1 MKITKEQVL
10 DALKSVMDPDLKKDV
25 VSLGFIKELQIEG
38 GRVSFIM
45 ELTTPACPL
54 KEQLKTAAE
63 QAVRGIAG
71 VSEVQVEV
79 SSKVSPHRVQ
89 MEEEILP
96 GVRNIIAIA
105 SGKGGVGKSTVCVSL
120 AVALART
127 GARVGLLDTDIYGP
141 SIPIMMGVK
150 EQPELKEQK
159 LIPIIR
165 YGVKLMSIGFLIS
178 EDTPLIWRGPMVMKA
193 VEQLLMDVDWGE
205 LDYLMI
211 DLPPG
216 TGDVQLTLAQKV
228 PMTGVV
234 IVTTP
239 QDVALLDVV
248 RGISMFKKL
257 NVPILGII
265 ENMSFFQC
273 PHCGERTEIFSHG
286 GGEAASRK
294 LEVPFL
300 GEVPIDLKTRT
311 GGDTGRP
318 VVIDDPESGQSKI
331 FMKIAEQMAARIS
344 TLSVG

>member
-1 MKITKEQVL
+1 MEITKEQVL

-79 SSKVSPHRVQ
+79 SSKVSTHRVQ

-228 PMTGVV
+228 PMTGAV

>member
-1 MKITKEQVL
+1 
-10 DALKSVMDPDLKKDV
+10 
-25 VSLGFIKELQIEG
+25 
-38 GRVSFIM
+38 M

-79 SSKVSPHRVQ
+79 TSKVSTHRVQ

-96 GVRNIIAIA
+96 GVRNIVAIA

-159 LIPIIR
+159 LIPISR

-193 VEQLLMDVDWGE
+193 VEQLLTDVDWGE

-228 PMTGVV
+228 PMTGAV

-318 VVIDDPESGQSKI
+318 VVIDDPESAQSKI

-344 TLSVG
+344 TLSGGL

>member
-79 SSKVSPHRVQ
+79 TSKVSTHRVQ

>member
-79 SSKVSPHRVQ
+79 SSKVSTHRVQ

>member
-1 MKITKEQVL
+1 MQITKEQVL
-10 DALKSVMDPDLKKDV
+10 DALKSVMDPDLNRDV

-63 QAVRGIAG
+63 QAVKGVAG

-79 SSKVSPHRVQ
+79 TSKVSTHRVQ

-96 GVRNIIAIA
+96 GVRNIVAIA

-159 LIPIIR
+159 LIPITR

-193 VEQLLMDVDWGE
+193 VEQLLTDVDWGE

-228 PMTGVV
+228 PMTGAV

-300 GEVPIDLKTRT
+300 GEIPIDLKTRT

-318 VVIDDPESGQSKI
+318 VVIEEPESGQSKI

-344 TLSVG
+344 ML

>member
-10 DALKSVMDPDLKKDV
+10 DALRSVMDPDLKRDV

-54 KEQLKTAAE
+54 KEQLTTAAE

-71 VSEVQVEV
+71 VSEVQVKV
-79 SSKVSPHRVQ
+79 TSKVSTHRVQ
-89 MEEEILP
+89 MEGEILP
-96 GVRNIIAIA
+96 GVRNIVAIA

-159 LIPIIR
+159 LIPITR

-193 VEQLLMDVDWGE
+193 VEQLLTDVDWGE

-216 TGDVQLTLAQKV
+216 TGDVQLTLAQRV
-228 PMTGVV
+228 PMTGAV

-294 LEVPFL
+294 LDVPFL

-318 VVIDDPESGQSKI
+318 VVIEDPESGQSKI
-331 FMKIAEQMAARIS
+331 FMKIAEQMASQIS
-344 TLSVG
+344 ML

>member
-1 MKITKEQVL
+1 MQITKEQVL
-10 DALKSVMDPDLKKDV
+10 DALKSVMDPDLNRDV

-54 KEQLKTAAE
+54 KEQLKTSVE

-79 SSKVSPHRVQ
+79 TSKVSMHRIQ

-96 GVRNIIAIA
+96 GVRNIVAIA

-150 EQPELKEQK
+150 EQPELREQK
-159 LIPIIR
+159 LIPISK

-193 VEQLLMDVDWGE
+193 VEQLLTDVDWGE

-228 PMTGVV
+228 PMTGAV

-248 RGISMFKKL
+248 RGIAMFKKL

-286 GGEAASRK
+286 GGEAASK
-294 LEVPFL
+294 NLEVPFL
-300 GEVPIDLKTRT
+300 GEVPIDLKTRI

-318 VVIDDPESGQSKI
+318 VVIEDPESVQSKI

-344 TLSVG
+344 TLSIG

>member
-10 DALKSVMDPDLKKDV
+10 DALKSVMDPDLNRDV

-79 SSKVSPHRVQ
+79 SSNVSPHRVQ

-286 GGEAASRK
+286 GGEAASK
-294 LEVPFL
+294 NLEVPFL
-300 GEVPIDLKTRT
+300 GEVPIDLKTRI

-318 VVIDDPESGQSKI
+318 VVIEDPESVQSKI

-344 TLSVG
+344 TL

>member
-1 MKITKEQVL
+1 
-10 DALKSVMDPDLKKDV
+10 
-25 VSLGFIKELQIEG
+25 
-38 GRVSFIM
+38 
-45 ELTTPACPL
+45 
-54 KEQLKTAAE
+54 
-63 QAVRGIAG
+63 
-71 VSEVQVEV
+71 
-79 SSKVSPHRVQ
+79 
-89 MEEEILP
+89 
-96 GVRNIIAIA
+96 
-105 SGKGGVGKSTVCVSL
+105 
-120 AVALART
+120 
-127 GARVGLLDTDIYGP
+127 
-141 SIPIMMGVK
+141 
-150 EQPELKEQK
+150 
-159 LIPIIR
+159 
-165 YGVKLMSIGFLIS
+165 
-178 EDTPLIWRGPMVMKA
+178 MVMKA
-193 VEQLLMDVDWGE
+193 IEQLLTDVNWGE

-228 PMTGVV
+228 PMTGAV

-294 LEVPFL
+294 LGVPFL

-318 VVIDDPESGQSKI
+318 VVIEEPESGQSKI

-344 TLSVG
+344 ML

>member
-79 SSKVSPHRVQ
+79 SSNVSPHRVQ

>member
-1 MKITKEQVL
+1 MEITEKQVL
-10 DALKSVMDPDLKKDV
+10 DALRVVMDPDLKRDV
-25 VSLGFIKELQIEG
+25 VSLGFVKDLKIDG
-38 GRVSFIM
+38 GSISFSL

-54 KEQLKTAAE
+54 KAQLKAAAE
-63 QAVRGIAG
+63 EAVRRVEG
-71 VSEVQVEV
+71 VEDVHVEV
-79 SSKVSPHRVQ
+79 TSRVTTHRVQ
-89 MEEEILP
+89 EGEILP
-96 GVRNIIAIA
+96 GVKNIVAIA

-150 EQPELKEQK
+150 EQPEMEGQK
-159 LIPIIR
+159 LIPIEK

-193 VEQLLMDVDWGE
+193 VEQLLTDVAWGE
-205 LDYLMI
+205 LDYLLM

-228 PMTGVV
+228 PLTGAV

-248 RGISMFKKL
+248 RGISMFRKL
-257 NVPILGII
+257 NVPILGIV
-265 ENMSFFQC
+265 ENMSFFLC
-273 PHCGERTEIFSHG
+273 PHCGGRSEIFSHG
-286 GGEAASRK
+286 GGETASRK
-294 LEVPFL
+294 FEVPFL
-300 GEVPIDLKTRT
+300 GEVPIDLRIRS

-318 VVIDDPESGQSKI
+318 VLIDDPGSRASQI
-331 FMKIAEQMAARIS
+331 FSEIAGRMAARIS
-344 TLSVG
+344 TLAASQ

>member
-1 MKITKEQVL
+1 MEITKEQVL

-79 SSKVSPHRVQ
+79 SSKVSTHRVQ

>member
-79 SSKVSPHRVQ
+79 SSKVSTHRVQ

-286 GGEAASRK
+286 GGEAASK
-294 LEVPFL
+294 NLEVPFL
-300 GEVPIDLKTRT
+300 GEVPIDLKTRI

-318 VVIDDPESGQSKI
+318 VVIEDPESVQSKI

>member
-1 MKITKEQVL
+1 M
-10 DALKSVMDPDLKKDV
+10 

-54 KEQLKTAAE
+54 KEQLKTSVE

-79 SSKVSPHRVQ
+79 TSKVSMHRIQ

-96 GVRNIIAIA
+96 GVRNIVAIA

-159 LIPIIR
+159 LIPISR

-344 TLSVG
+344 TLSIG

>member
-1 MKITKEQVL
+1 M
-10 DALKSVMDPDLKKDV
+10 
-25 VSLGFIKELQIEG
+25 
-38 GRVSFIM
+38 
-45 ELTTPACPL
+45 
-54 KEQLKTAAE
+54 
-63 QAVRGIAG
+63 
-71 VSEVQVEV
+71 
-79 SSKVSPHRVQ
+79 
-89 MEEEILP
+89 P
-96 GVRNIIAIA
+96 GVRNIVAIA

-150 EQPELKEQK
+150 EQPELREQK
-159 LIPIIR
+159 LIPISK

-193 VEQLLMDVDWGE
+193 VEQLLTDVDWGE

-228 PMTGVV
+228 PMTGAV

-248 RGISMFKKL
+248 RGIAMFKKL

-286 GGEAASRK
+286 GGEAASK
-294 LEVPFL
+294 NLEVPFL
-300 GEVPIDLKTRT
+300 GEVPIDLKTRI

-318 VVIDDPESGQSKI
+318 VVIEDPESVQSKI

-344 TLSVG
+344 TLSIG